1 MCMSVKTPKPPEP
14 PASPPPPTAVAE
26 TVKTPEQAEPMQK
39 KRRGAQALVLRRP
52 TMGGL
57 GSRATGVNIS
67 NYYPQ

>member
-26 TVKTPEQAEPMQK
+26 TVKQPEQADPTQK
-39 KRRGAQALVLRRP
+39 KKRGAASLVLRRP

-57 GSRATGVNIS
+57 GAGSSTGVNTS
-67 NYYPQ
+67 NY